1 MLIASLT
8 YYKLKNMKK
17 TIVLTLLFFSVYSQ
31 AQNAVIQNVI
41 ETFFE
46 GFHAKD
52 TVKLQTV
59 CANKI
64 ILQSIMEG
72 SKGNKLTNE
81 TPKAFYNS
89 IATIPAD
96 MKFEEKILSYS
107 IQIDGSMA
115 NAWTPYEF
123 YINGKLSHKG
133 VNAFTLFKEN
143 EVWKIIYLI
152 DTRRK

>member
-1 MLIASLT
+1 MLIRSLT

-17 TIVLTLLFFSVYSQ
+17 TIVITLLFFSLYSL
-31 AQNAVIQNVI
+31 AQNAEIQNTI
-41 ETFFE
+41 EFFFE

-59 CANKI
+59 CNDKI

-81 TPKAFYNS
+81 ILKAFYNS
-89 IATIPAD
+89 IVTIPAD

-115 NAWTPYEF
+115 HAWTPYEF

-133 VNAFTLFKEN
+133 VNAFSLFKEN

>member
-1 MLIASLT
+1 MLITSLT
-8 YYKLKNMKK
+8 YYKFKIMKK
-17 TIVLTLLFFSVYSQ
+17 TIVLSLLFFSLYSQ
-31 AQNAVIQNVI
+31 AQNAEIQNTI

-52 TVKLQTV
+52 TVKLQMV
-59 CANKI
+59 CADKI
-64 ILQSIMEG
+64 ILQSIMED

-81 TPKAFYNS
+81 TLKAFYNS

-96 MKFEEKILSYS
+96 IKFEEKILSYS

-115 NAWTPYEF
+115 HVWTPYAF

-133 VNAFTLFKEN
+133 VNAFTLFKEK